1 MINGPNYIYI
11 IYIYVCD
18 FISTSTM
25 VLFRIFFL
33 GGWDESRKLANIIAQ
48 DSTGMKFEV
57 AESYSDHSTWHEKVT
72 VFMCSM
78 GRDTK

>member
-1 MINGPNYIYI
+1 M
-11 IYIYVCD
+11 YVILSLHPPWFC
-18 FISTSTM
+18 
-25 VLFRIFFL
+25 LGFFF
-33 GGWDESRKLANIIAQ
+33 GGEWDESRKLANIIAQ